1 MAQNSTAESKQ
12 EADHGAFAFQMLHRI
27 QPAKDNDPSKPRDVD
42 PADPNRSVPTKKANQ
57 AYLVHQRYLEQQK
70 EKQRKERI
78 AKGLDP
84 DVEEKVEEAGP
95 AVIDLGLFFKRLF
108 IGILL
113 WAAAGFFITG
123 SPIWGYRGKWIR
135 MRTYFPP
142 PPRSFTPAE
151 LQLYSGRAPDRPIY
165 LAVMGDVYDVSSNPR
180 IYGPGGSYSFFSGRD
195 ASRAYITGC
204 FDDPVQLTHDL
215 RGLSDEDMSHV
226 LLWKKFFD
234 NHDTYFK
241 VGRVILPY
249 VDPNSPPPPP
259 CSASK
264 S

>member
-1 MAQNSTAESKQ
+1 MEISHPNHEDLEPVYHHSEQSRGTTHNMAQNSTAESKQ

-135 MRTYFPP
+135 MRTYFPVG
-142 PPRSFTPAE
+142 T
-151 LQLYSGRAPDRPIY
+151 
-165 LAVMGDVYDVSSNPR
+165 LAAYTR
-180 IYGPGGSYSFFSGRD
+180 RCSYS
-195 ASRAYITGC
+195 A
-204 FDDPVQLTHDL
+204 DL
-215 RGLSDEDMSHV
+215 FALSD
-226 LLWKKFFD
+226 LLLTAPTEIVHTCRAAALLRK
-234 NHDTYFK
+234 
-241 VGRVILPY
+241 
-249 VDPNSPPPPP
+249 
-259 CSASK
+259 SA
-264 S
+264 